1 MTYLDDIPN
10 TDDLCD
16 WAETANFD
24 GFPMPKLSVP
34 YQFVRCPC
42 GRPAVVVWAHKG
54 GYGLHP
60 AYRCQGG
67 CQGPLVRDVVAQRWM
82 AGRYDRHWHHGL
94 DIVPMEELAA

>member
-1 MTYLDDIPN
+1 VNMENAKVDKHIVVSEKTHYL
-10 TDDLCD
+10 
-16 WAETANFD
+16 
-24 GFPMPKLSVP
+24 MPKLSVP

-67 CQGPLVRDVVAQRWM
+67 CQGPLVRDVVAERWM

-94 DIVPMEELAA
+94 DIVPVEKMAA